1 MSTEKETIEQFA
13 VVEMMGHRK
22 IAGAV
27 KQSELA
33 PGALIRVD
41 VFGANGEIERTEHVG
56 SSAIYDIT
64 ICSEQTAKAA
74 AIAHNPQPS
83 FAYDI
88 LRQRED
94 RQLPMAFREADD
106 DDRFDDE
113 RF

>member
-1 MSTEKETIEQFA
+1 MEKEQSEQFA

-22 IAGAV
+22 IAGAI

-41 VFGANGEIERTEHVG
+41 VFGTNGEIERTEHVG

-88 LRQRED
+88 LKERPD
-94 RQLPMAFREADD
+94 RQLTMGFSEADEE
-106 DDRFDDE
+106 DDE
-113 RF
+113 PWR

>member
-1 MSTEKETIEQFA
+1 MNMEKEITEQFA

-22 IAGAV
+22 IAGRIM
-27 KQSELA
+27 QSELA

-83 FAYDI
+83 FAFDI
-88 LRQRED
+88 LKPRPD
-94 RQLPMAFREADD
+94 RQLPMGYRDD
-106 DDRFDDE
+106 DDDWE
-113 RF
+113 

>member
-1 MSTEKETIEQFA
+1 MGAKTETAEQFA
-13 VVEMMGHRK
+13 VVEMMGHRM
-22 IAGAV
+22 IAGAI

-41 VFGANGEIERTEHVG
+41 VFGSNGDVERTEHVG

-74 AIAHNPQPS
+74 AIANSPQPS

-88 LRQRED
+88 MKPRPD
-94 RQLPMAFREADD
+94 RQLPMAYRDADEED
-106 DDRFDDE
+106 DDRGF
-113 RF
+113 

>member
-1 MSTEKETIEQFA
+1 MEQEQKEQFA

-22 IAGAV
+22 IAGAI

-74 AIAHNPQPS
+74 AIAHSPQPS

-88 LRQRED
+88 MKPRSD
-94 RQLPMAFREADD
+94 RQLPMGFTDAEE
-106 DDRFDDE
+106 DDE
-113 RF
+113 SWR

>member
-1 MSTEKETIEQFA
+1 METENTEQFA

-22 IAGAV
+22 IAGAI

-41 VFGANGEIERTEHVG
+41 VFGKDGGIDRTEHVG

-64 ICSEQTAKAA
+64 ICTEQAARAA
-74 AIAHNPQPS
+74 AIAHSPEPS

-88 LRQRED
+88 LRQRAE
-94 RQLPMAFREADD
+94 RQLPGIRDDDDDD
-106 DDRFDDE
+106 DDRTPW
-113 RF
+113 

>member
-1 MSTEKETIEQFA
+1 MEEKTSEQFA

-22 IAGAV
+22 IAGAI

-41 VFGANGEIERTEHVG
+41 VFGADGHIERTEHVG

-88 LRQRED
+88 LRERPE
-94 RQLPMAFREADD
+94 RQLPGMYDNGEGDPF
-106 DDRFDDE
+106 
-113 RF
+113 

>member
-1 MSTEKETIEQFA
+1 MGIETEQTEQFA

-22 IAGAV
+22 IAGAI

-41 VFGANGEIERTEHVG
+41 VFGANGEVERTEHVG

-88 LRQRED
+88 MKPRPD
-94 RQLPMAFREADD
+94 RQLPGFGDD
-106 DDRFDDE
+106 DDDFNEDRY
-113 RF
+113 

>member
-1 MSTEKETIEQFA
+1 MEETPEAIKEQFA

-22 IAGAV
+22 IAGAI

-41 VFGANGEIERTEHVG
+41 VFGSTGEIERTEHVG

-88 LRQRED
+88 LRERPE
-94 RQLPMAFREADD
+94 RQLPGFGNDYEDG
-106 DDRFDDE
+106 DE
-113 RF
+113 GRY

>member
-1 MSTEKETIEQFA
+1 MEKETIEQFA

-22 IAGAV
+22 IAGRIM
-27 KQSELA
+27 QSELA

-41 VFGANGEIERTEHVG
+41 VFGATGEIERTEHVG

-83 FAYDI
+83 FAFDI
-88 LRQRED
+88 LKPRPE
-94 RQLPMAFREADD
+94 RQLSMGYRDSEDD
-106 DDRFDDE
+106 WE
-113 RF
+113 

>member
-1 MSTEKETIEQFA
+1 MEEPKQEQFA

-22 IAGAV
+22 IAGAI

-41 VFGANGEIERTEHVG
+41 VFGAHGEIERTEHVG

-74 AIAHNPQPS
+74 AIAHSPTPS

-88 LRQRED
+88 LRERPE
-94 RQLPMAFREADD
+94 RQLAMGFGDD
-106 DDRFDDE
+106 DQF
-113 RF
+113 

>member
-1 MSTEKETIEQFA
+1 MENNDNATEQFA

-22 IAGAV
+22 IAGAI

-41 VFGANGEIERTEHVG
+41 VFGADGLIERTEHVG

-64 ICSEQTAKAA
+64 ICTEQAAKAA
-74 AIAHNPQPS
+74 AIAHSPQPS

-88 LRQRED
+88 LRQRPE
-94 RQLPMAFREADD
+94 RQLSFGSMDGFDD
-106 DDRFDDE
+106 DDE
-113 RF
+113 

>member
-1 MSTEKETIEQFA
+1 MEVEKEPKREFA

-22 IAGAV
+22 IAGEI

-64 ICSEQTAKAA
+64 ICSEQTAKAVA
-74 AIAHNPQPS
+74 VANSPVPS
-83 FAYDI
+83 FAYDVMKS
-88 LRQRED
+88 RPD
-94 RQLPMAFREADD
+94 RQLGMSFHEGD
-106 DDRFDDE
+106 FDDL
-113 RF
+113 